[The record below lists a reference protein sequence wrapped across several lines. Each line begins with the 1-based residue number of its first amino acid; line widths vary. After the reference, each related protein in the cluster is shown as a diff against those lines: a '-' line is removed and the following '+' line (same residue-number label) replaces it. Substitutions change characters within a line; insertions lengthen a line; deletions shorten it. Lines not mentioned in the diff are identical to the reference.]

1 MNNPSFGIITSF
13 TDKIFSCSYAV
24 AGDVP
29 SQTNAVDAEGER
41 EEGDGERER
50 PDPTQLFSVLVH
62 ARSLIKFLNAHAVS
76 KTTIACEESLL
87 PHTPRRLTSDW

>member
-1 MNNPSFGIITSF
+1 MSNPSFGITTSF
-13 TDKIFSCSYAV
+13 TEKVFSYFYAV

-29 SQTNAVDAEGER
+29 SQTNAADAEGER
-41 EEGDGERER
+41 EERDGERER

-62 ARSLIKFLNAHAVS
+62 ARSLLKFLNAHAVS

-87 PHTPRRLTSDW
+87 PHTSQ